1 MRKYI
6 EIDSVVPRLFFRRD
20 IMMGIY
26 HSKQW
31 LADIDEV
38 LASLPELAMLAN
50 KRILV
55 TGATG
60 LICSAVVDI
69 IMRFNEKKMGSEIR
83 VMAAG
88 RTKRRFLDRF
98 SCYAGKPYLCFVQ
111 YDATKE
117 NKLDFECD
125 YIIHGAS
132 NSSPNKYVSEAVETM
147 ADNFIGMKNLLDF
160 ARLYGV
166 RRALYIS
173 SSEVYG
179 KKENSLPYSE
189 DEYGYVDLLVP
200 RSSYAV
206 SKRATETLCVSY
218 ASEYDLETVIVRPG
232 HIYGPTASPNDNRI
246 SSAWAYDV
254 AQGKDIIMK
263 SDGAQIRSYCYCL
276 DCASAIL
283 KVLIDG
289 ENCHAYNIS
298 NPNAIVTIKEMAQIL
313 TKSGNVALRM
323 ELPSDAE
330 KQAFNPMSNSSLNSE
345 SLQKLGW
352 EGLFDAERGFT
363 HTVKILKEMM
373 KE

>member
-1 MRKYI
+1 MN
-6 EIDSVVPRLFFRRD
+6 
-20 IMMGIY
+20 IY
-26 HSKQW
+26 RSKQW
-31 LADIDEV
+31 LSDLDEV
-38 LASLPELAMLAN
+38 VRSLPELTTLTN
-50 KRILV
+50 KSVLI

-60 LICSAVVDI
+60 LVCSAVIDVI
-69 IMRFNEKKMGSEIR
+69 LLFNEQNKGKEVRIL
-83 VMAAG
+83 AAG
-88 RTKRRFLDRF
+88 RSEARFKKRF
-98 SCYAGKPYLCFVQ
+98 SHYMGKPYLRFVQ

-117 NKLDFECD
+117 NLLDFECD

-132 NSSPNKYVSEAVETM
+132 NAAPNRYVSEAVETM
-147 ADNFIGMKNLLDF
+147 TDNFIGMKNLLDF
-160 ARLYGV
+160 ACLHGV

-179 KKENSLPYSE
+179 KKENNLPYGE
-189 DEYGYVDLLVP
+189 NEYGYVDLLLP

-218 ASEYDLETVIVRPG
+218 ATEYNLETVIVRPG
-232 HIYGPTASPNDNRI
+232 HIYGPTASPNDSRV

-283 KVLIDG
+283 KVLIGG

-313 TKSGNVALRM
+313 VKSGNVVLKV
-323 ELPSDAE
+323 ELPSNVE
-330 KQAFNPMSNSSLNSE
+330 KQAFNPMSNSSLNSD

-352 EGLFDAERGFT
+352 KGLFDAERGFS
-363 HTVKILKEMM
+363 HTVKILREMVM
-373 KE
+373 E